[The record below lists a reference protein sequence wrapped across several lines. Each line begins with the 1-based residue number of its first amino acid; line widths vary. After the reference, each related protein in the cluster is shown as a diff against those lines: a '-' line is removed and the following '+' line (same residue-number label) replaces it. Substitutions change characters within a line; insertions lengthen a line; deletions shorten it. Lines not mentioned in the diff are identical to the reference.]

1 MRKPVIAGNWKMY
14 KLIADS
20 VATVLALKPLV
31 ANANHCEVVVAP
43 VFTAI
48 KTVTDRLEGSN
59 IHVAGQDCSTESKH
73 GAHTGEVAA
82 AMLRDATPEQAQ
94 EMHAFVRRVFAGRF
108 SQEAASRLRVLYGGS
123 VKPDNIAGLMKQA
136 DVDGA
141 LVGGASLDAETFARI
156 VHYDR

>member
-73 GAHTGEVAA
+73 GAHTGEVASD
-82 AMLRDATPEQAQ
+82 MLGDAGQTAGP
-94 EMHAFVRRVFAGRF
+94 GRF
-108 SQEAASRLRVLYGGS
+108 ARHRRPLGEAASLSRERFVRESKG
-123 VKPDNIAGLMKQA
+123 AGRA
-136 DVDGA
+136 G
-141 LVGGASLDAETFARI
+141 GGADGHHVRRRDPGAARGRHGRKGRARS
-156 VHYDR
+156 VGRRAA